1 MSLDLGSVMK
11 ASPARMYDYFL
22 GGLHNFPVDRDA
34 AERVIAAFP
43 DMPMVA
49 QANRAFLR
57 RAVRFACD
65 QGITQFL
72 DLGSGIPT
80 VGNVHEVAQSL
91 RPDARVLYVDVD
103 SVAVTHG
110 RALLA
115 NNANATVI
123 QADARHLEQILQH
136 PEASRLLD
144 VSRPLGVIV
153 VALLHFIRDDAE
165 AQQLMHTLS
174 HLVARG
180 SYFLFSHALS
190 EATMVLTP
198 GGLATA
204 SRVYDQATSPFT
216 ARSRESIEQL
226 VAGLHLV
233 EPGLVLSP
241 RWRPEGHDDVF
252 VDAPERAAAL
262 AAVGLKLT

>member
-1 MSLDLGSVMK
+1 MSVDLTNEMK

-22 GGLHNFPVDRDA
+22 GGHHNFPVDREA

-57 RAVRFACD
+57 RGVRFLCD

-91 RPDARVLYVDVD
+91 CPDAHVVYVDVD

-115 NNANATVI
+115 NNVNATVI
-123 QADARHLEQILQH
+123 QADARHPEQVLQH
-136 PEASRLLD
+136 PDVVRLLD
-144 VSRPLGVIV
+144 VSRPIGVLV

-165 AQQLMHTLS
+165 ARQLMCALS
-174 HLVARG
+174 DLVAPG

-190 EATMVLTP
+190 EATAVLTP

-204 SRVYDQATSPFT
+204 SSVYDQSTSPFT
-216 ARSRESIEQL
+216 ARSRECIAQL
-226 VAGLHLV
+226 LAEFQLV
-233 EPGLVLSP
+233 EPGLVLLP
-241 RWRPEGHDDVF
+241 LWRPEGPDDVF
-252 VDAPERAAAL
+252 IDEPKRSAAL